1 MATTLCPNGHAS
13 TTSDYCDTCG
23 APIGGSPS
31 SAAPAAPPVQSAPP
45 DPAAA
50 AAPGGPS
57 AQSAQNVTCAHCGA
71 QNPADALFCEVCG
84 YDFTTGQA
92 PPPETPRPVVT
103 HASAPTVAPAPAPTS
118 GWAVEISADAGWYA
132 SKATGDTDP
141 FPVNA
146 TARLVAL
153 TGHVALIGRESA
165 SRGIHPEI
173 DAGADS
179 AVSRRHAQ
187 LVRTGHSWQVV
198 DLQSTNGTYVGR
210 AGLAPPDDP
219 LPSGQPVDLAP
230 GDSVFVGAWTRINL
244 RNLDEPAAAGPEA
257 EAPATEGPTTEAPAA
272 EAPATEAPAAEAP
285 TTEAP
290 AGEGSSAPP
299 SAPDPV

>member
-23 APIGGSPS
+23 APISGSPP

-50 AAPGGPS
+50 AAPSAPS
-57 AQSAQNVTCAHCGA
+57 APSAPNVTCAHCGA
-71 QNPADALFCEVCG
+71 QNPGDALFCEVCG

-92 PPPETPRPVVT
+92 PPPETPRQPIVT
-103 HASAPTVAPAPAPTS
+103 HASAPTAAPAQAPTS
-118 GWAVEISADAGWYA
+118 GWAVEVSADAGWYA

-187 LVRTGHSWQVV
+187 LVRAGDSWQVV

-210 AGLAPPDDP
+210 AGQAAPDDP
-219 LPSGQPVDLAP
+219 LPSGQPVDLAA
-230 GDSVFVGAWTRINL
+230 GDSVFVGAWTRITL
-244 RNLDEPAAAGPEA
+244 RNLDEAAAEGSA
-257 EAPATEGPTTEAPAA
+257 AATPT
-272 EAPATEAPAAEAP
+272 AEAP
-285 TTEAP
+285 TAEAP
-290 AGEGSSAPP
+290 TADP
-299 SAPDPV
+299 SPPDPA